1 MIYIV
6 SSLAREAEVL
16 AALCE
21 QRSWPAQACRRVAD
35 FVTAADKTI
44 PHAVVVRHRL
54 EDGYSDDVLAYL
66 GLRDT
71 PRNARVIVLASA
83 DCPAKMESRQVAL
96 GADHVFRDPV
106 RIEVLL
112 EVLNRCRSGAPAAA
126 TALPAATPSYEFAGV
141 EVFPREHRLTR
152 HDRTVRTTP
161 KVIEFVQIL
170 HRNPDR
176 VVPYT
181 TLYDELFARRFAGD
195 TSNCRVLLAK
205 ADGVFK
211 RLGVHLRRHIEV
223 IPKSGYLY
231 RPHPGVD
238 APTLADNAATA

>member
-1 MIYIV
+1 MIYVV
-6 SSLAREAEVL
+6 SSMAREADIL

-21 QRSWPAQACRRVAD
+21 QRAWPSQACRRVAD
-35 FVTAADKTI
+35 FVAAADKAP
-44 PHAVVVRHRL
+44 PHAVIVRQRL

-66 GLRDT
+66 GTRET
-71 PRNARVIVLASA
+71 PRNTPVIVLASA
-83 DCPAKMESRQVAL
+83 DCPVKMETRQVAL

-112 EVLNRCRSGAPAAA
+112 EVLNRSRSRSPAATLPPPAAA
-126 TALPAATPSYEFAGV
+126 PSFAFAGV
-141 EVFPREHRLTR
+141 EVFPPELRLTR
-152 HDRTVRTTP
+152 RDRTVRTTP

-170 HRNPDR
+170 HRHADR

-181 TLYDELFARRFAGD
+181 TLYHELFARRFTGD

-205 ADGVFK
+205 AADVFK
-211 RLGVHLRRHIEV
+211 RLGVPLRRHIEV

-231 RPHPGVD
+231 RPLPG
-238 APTLADNAATA
+238 PTRRR

>member
-6 SSLAREAEVL
+6 SSIAREADIL

-21 QRSWPAQACRRVAD
+21 QRAWPSQACRRVAD
-35 FVTAADKTI
+35 FVTAADKAP
-44 PHAVVVRHRL
+44 PHAVIVRQRL
-54 EDGYSDDVLAYL
+54 EDGYSDDVLAHL
-66 GLRDT
+66 GTRET
-71 PRNARVIVLASA
+71 PRNIPVIVLASA
-83 DCPAKMESRQVAL
+83 DCPVKMETRQIAL

-112 EVLNRCRSGAPAAA
+112 EVLNRRRSRSSA
-126 TALPAATPSYEFAGV
+126 TRALPAAAPSYKFAGA
-141 EVFPREHRLTR
+141 EVFPHEHRLTR
-152 HDRTVRTTP
+152 RDRTVRTTP

-170 HRNPDR
+170 HRHADQ

-181 TLYDELFARRFAGD
+181 TLYHELFARRFSGD

-205 ADGVFK
+205 ADAAFK

-231 RPHPGVD
+231 RPRPGP
-238 APTLADNAATA
+238 APRRSRTKTPRA

>member
-1 MIYIV
+1 MIYVV
-6 SSLAREAEVL
+6 SSVAREADIL

-21 QRSWPAQACRRVAD
+21 QRAWPSQACRRVAD
-35 FVTAADKTI
+35 FVAAADKTP
-44 PHAVVVRHRL
+44 PHAVIVRHRL

-66 GLRDT
+66 GTRET
-71 PRNARVIVLASA
+71 PQNTPVIVLTSA
-83 DCPAKMESRQVAL
+83 DCPVKMETRQVAL

-112 EVLNRCRSGAPAAA
+112 EVLNRCRSRSPATPSLPAAA
-126 TALPAATPSYEFAGV
+126 PSYEFAGV

-152 HDRTVRTTP
+152 HDHTVQTTP

-170 HRNPDR
+170 HRNADR

-181 TLYDELFARRFAGD
+181 TLYDELFARRFSGD

-231 RPHPGVD
+231 RPRPGPSHRRSRTKPPHV
-238 APTLADNAATA
+238 